1 MKQIIHI
8 HKLLE
13 LLEQINSKI
22 TKQQLQEE
30 IKNRLGE
37 YEHFTTCMP
46 NITYNFEEIINFMQ
60 SKNKIKIDKDE
71 IDFLGRQGC

>member
-30 IKNRLGE
+30 IKNRLG
-37 YEHFTTCMP
+37 
-46 NITYNFEEIINFMQ
+46 
-60 SKNKIKIDKDE
+60 
-71 IDFLGRQGC
+71 RV